1 MAPAPQ
7 LPTFPI
13 YNQAAMQQWNKSAQT
28 PISTQP
34 VKMNDQATEFTPG
47 KTWAPSATKPDLSMA
62 SLYARFQ
69 ASDFM
74 QQKPVQQQPVQ
85 QKPVQQQPVIPPGER
100 PPNYDPIM
108 INSADYKP
116 VFI

>member
-28 PISTQP
+28 PLSTQP
-34 VKMNDQATEFTPG
+34 VKMNDQATEFIPG
-47 KTWAPSATKPDLSMA
+47 NTWAPSATKPDFSMA
-62 SLYARFQ
+62 SPYARFQ
-69 ASDFM
+69 ASNFM
-74 QQKPVQQQPVQ
+74 Q

-100 PPNYDPIM
+100 PPNYDPMM

-116 VFI
+116 